1 MEGLMATPRT
11 CFIKELYGLFYHV
24 FPLRPSFLLSI
35 AGICKQNPTPIK
47 KGSFILRLM
56 IWFLEH
62 TTSMPVSFPEQRPR
76 LLRWSEKC
84 TFQLKALWINVP
96 RMTDEQITVFQKA
109 TEKRTNY
116 NFKEWSL
123 ILAKNIPGQINSYD
137 CGVYVMKYM
146 EHILK
151 PGVLVWNS
159 CHDWAEKMPLFR
171 AEIAY
176 EIFRTFH
183 VDDDV

>member
-1 MEGLMATPRT
+1 MPACRNE
-11 CFIKELYGLFYHV
+11 HW
-24 FPLRPSFLLSI
+24 FLLVGVASKKTWI
-35 AGICKQNPTPIK
+35 LHDSLPNPK
-47 KGSFILRLM
+47 RKDMARDS
-56 IWFLEH
+56 
-62 TTSMPVSFPEQRPR
+62 
-76 LLRWSEKC
+76 
-84 TFQLKALWINVP
+84 
-96 RMTDEQITVFQKA
+96 ITVFQKA